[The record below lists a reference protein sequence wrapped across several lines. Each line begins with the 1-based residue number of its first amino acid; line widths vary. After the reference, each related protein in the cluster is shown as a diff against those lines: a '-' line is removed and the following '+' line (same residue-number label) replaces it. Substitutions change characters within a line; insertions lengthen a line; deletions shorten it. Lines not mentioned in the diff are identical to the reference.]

1 MGLTMIPRNATVSR
15 PDSPSTQFRL
25 RRTRMRRF
33 ALLLLAG
40 ALGAPALVAAL
51 PAALAGQGFGVY
63 EHNTCAMGRAGVAAA
78 RPCADGSAIFFSPA
92 GLAGLTGTHISAGV
106 TLIGAQGGFTD
117 DFLGTRSDLKN
128 PLIPV
133 PNIYITHAVSP
144 KVTAGIGLYAPYGLE
159 TKWDSANFS
168 GRFLGYNTNVR
179 SIYIQPT
186 IGYQVTPSL
195 KLGIGVAY
203 ITSHL
208 KLRQRADLSTQLVP
222 DALRIPAGLPVGTAF
237 AMLGVATGTDFAD
250 ATLDASGSGFAV
262 NFGAIWQVTDRLS
275 IGGHWLTR
283 KQIKYDGAAKFV
295 QVPTGLVLPVAVGP
309 LPAGTPVDVLLQP
322 QVGGGGPLSNGALS
336 AARTMPPQGSLGFA
350 YKMNDAWSVM
360 ADYQY
365 VVWGWFNTINIDFA
379 NAGTPDLALHPSNK
393 DTHGFR
399 FGTEYQ
405 YNAKVQLRGGYLYH
419 TGASPT
425 QFVTPLL
432 PEGARNEVTIGAGIA
447 LNARWHA
454 DLAYQYIKQN
464 DRRGTINLAIG
475 NTGLYQFSAHLFAA
489 GVAITF

>member
-1 MGLTMIPRNATVSR
+1 
-15 PDSPSTQFRL
+15 
-25 RRTRMRRF
+25 MRRF

-40 ALGAPALVAAL
+40 ATGAPALVAAL
-51 PAALAGQGFGVY
+51 PAALVGQGLGVY
-63 EHNTCAMGRAGVAAA
+63 EHNTCTMGRAGVAAA

-92 GLAGLTGTHISAGV
+92 GLAGLTGTHLSGGV

-117 DFLGTRSDLKN
+117 DFLGSRSDLKN

-168 GRFLGYNTNVR
+168 GRFLGYNTDVR
-179 SIYIQPT
+179 SIYVQPT
-186 IGYQVTPSL
+186 IGYQVSPNL
-195 KLGIGVAY
+195 KIGIGVAY

-208 KLRQRADLSTQLVP
+208 KLRQRADLSTQFVP
-222 DALRIPAGLPVGTAF
+222 DALRVLAGLPVGTTF
-237 AMLGVATGTDFAD
+237 AMLGVATGSDFAD
-250 ATLDASGSGFAV
+250 ATLDASGSGYAV
-262 NFGAIWQVTDRLS
+262 NFGAIWGATDRLS

-283 KQIKYDGAAKFV
+283 KQIKYDGDAKFV
-295 QVPTGLVLPVAVGP
+295 QVPTGLVLPVAIGP
-309 LPAGTPVDVLLQP
+309 VPAGTPVDGLLLAQFAS
-322 QVGGGGPLSNGALS
+322 GGPLSNGAV
-336 AARTMPPQGSLGFA
+336 ATAITMPPQGSLGFA
-350 YKMNDAWSVM
+350 YKMNDEWSFM

-365 VVWGWFNTINIDFA
+365 VVWGWFNNIDITFA
-379 NAGTPDLALHPSNK
+379 NAGTPPLALHPSNK

-405 YNAKVQLRGGYLYH
+405 YNSKVQLRGGYLYH
-419 TGASPT
+419 TAASPA

-432 PEGARNEVTIGAGIA
+432 PEGARNEFTIGAGIM
-447 LNARWHA
+447 LNPHWHA

-464 DRRGTINLAIG
+464 DRRGTVNLAAG